1 MKNKKLMILFC
12 LFAFLLTSV
21 IELDDADAR
30 RRRRRRPRRAYT
42 LSPEVD
48 LVVTFGDRVSVIQLV
63 KDKKDYY
70 LHFFNSAGQKKD
82 LLLSKANY
90 NYMVSQAQHANGG
103 MQATDDCPRAR
114 VSLELKGKEVSRAC
128 LHSDSSGAKKLV
140 ELANTLS
147 APL

>member
-1 MKNKKLMILFC
+1 MSKKLSILFC
-12 LFAFLLTSV
+12 LIAFLLTTV
-21 IELDDADAR
+21 IDIDDADAR
-30 RRRRRRPRRAYT
+30 RRHRRRPRRAYT

-63 KDKKDYY
+63 KDKKDFY

-82 LLLSKANY
+82 LVLSKSNY
-90 NYMVSQAQHANGG
+90 NYMVAQAQQANAG
-103 MQATDDCPRAR
+103 MQSIEDCPRAR
-114 VSLELKGKEVSRAC
+114 VSLELKGKEVSRVC
-128 LHSDSSGAKKLV
+128 LHSDSVGAKKLI